1 MSEYLTLFLHYI
13 LSLFNECTSVSG
25 RLGRGLRVVRS
36 FSFLPISSVLW
47 CVCVTGKMTDG
58 KPLTALEQKLDE
70 LELTV
75 GTMNATL
82 TRVDNSQ
89 ATITTSQANI
99 TTTLANLTARLDHL
113 ARAADGYANRLRNL
127 EGNHRV
133 DAIEEEEETEEEEEH
148 PRFGVRLNRNRNF
161 RRVPIRIRQTTSPLP
176 KAVVPPFK
184 GTNVNEYN
192 EWKHKMN
199 VLFDLH
205 HYNGPVQVDLAVSEF
220 TGMAATWWRGS
231 EKKRVA
237 LGHAKAQSW
246 EDLIRVMD
254 IQFIPKNYGR
264 DMKVKLGEFKQLGKT
279 VQEYYVELM
288 ELTINAGYEEE
299 DDEAAQGRFLQ
310 GLNQQIRHK
319 VELTQ
324 FDSLEEMVHQA
335 CLVEKQIKETSSSR
349 FTNTRSSTSFTKKP
363 TFTQNPPKKNEAK
376 PWEAPRAT
384 TFEKGVTSKAPV
396 KPPVKTSTI
405 TCYRCQGLG
414 HYAKDCP
421 NARAMVIQND
431 GGYDSE
437 KEEYSP
443 EVMQFEETYSEEEDG
458 AGEID
463 EEEDNEKLGITH
475 GNYVVSRSLSV
486 QHVPEPQME
495 QRRNIFHTRTKVG
508 DKVCLVIID
517 GGSCANCVSVDFCRK
532 AKIPTEPHPKPY
544 KLQWLDNTEA
554 IKVTRQAK
562 VLLNFGV
569 FTDLV
574 TCDVVPMEACH
585 VLLGRP
591 WEFDHD
597 IVKYGASN
605 KYKVKV
611 DSGRSF
617 TLTPLPPSEI
627 VISQMKI
634 QKEKKERDRIE
645 KENKSGLAKE
655 MPSGGKKVREI
666 GKSTSGEEEKQT
678 NERWVGREKNV
689 SERTN
694 DKSTREKPRVSERK
708 GNLCIQTGN
717 LGRALILS
725 EPLLVQCQPSRI
737 LTNTTP
743 LESLPLSIQNVLQ

>member
-1 MSEYLTLFLHYI
+1 
-13 LSLFNECTSVSG
+13 
-25 RLGRGLRVVRS
+25 
-36 FSFLPISSVLW
+36 
-47 CVCVTGKMTDG
+47 
-58 KPLTALEQKLDE
+58 
-70 LELTV
+70 
-75 GTMNATL
+75 
-82 TRVDNSQ
+82 
-89 ATITTSQANI
+89 
-99 TTTLANLTARLDHL
+99 
-113 ARAADGYANRLRNL
+113 
-127 EGNHRV
+127 
-133 DAIEEEEETEEEEEH
+133 
-148 PRFGVRLNRNRNF
+148 
-161 RRVPIRIRQTTSPLP
+161 
-176 KAVVPPFK
+176 
-184 GTNVNEYN
+184 
-192 EWKHKMN
+192 
-199 VLFDLH
+199 
-205 HYNGPVQVDLAVSEF
+205 
-220 TGMAATWWRGS
+220 
-231 EKKRVA
+231 
-237 LGHAKAQSW
+237 
-246 EDLIRVMD
+246 
-254 IQFIPKNYGR
+254 
-264 DMKVKLGEFKQLGKT
+264 
-279 VQEYYVELM
+279 
-288 ELTINAGYEEE
+288 
-299 DDEAAQGRFLQ
+299 
-310 GLNQQIRHK
+310 
-319 VELTQ
+319 
-324 FDSLEEMVHQA
+324 
-335 CLVEKQIKETSSSR
+335 
-349 FTNTRSSTSFTKKP
+349 
-363 TFTQNPPKKNEAK
+363 
-376 PWEAPRAT
+376 
-384 TFEKGVTSKAPV
+384 
-396 KPPVKTSTI
+396 
-405 TCYRCQGLG
+405 
-414 HYAKDCP
+414 
-421 NARAMVIQND
+421 MVIQND

-443 EVMQFEETYSEEEDG
+443 EVMPFEETYSEEEDD

-463 EEEDNEKLGITH
+463 EEEDNEELGITH

-645 KENKSGLAKE
+645 KENKSGLTKE

-743 LESLPLSIQNVLQ
+743 LESLPLSIQNVLQEYQEVFREELPPGLPPIKGIEHQIDFVPGAAIPNRPAYKANPTESKEIQRQVEELLAKGKARESLSPCAVPVIIVPKKTGDWRMCTDCRAINKITIKYRHPIPRLDDLLEDLSGSCVFSKIDLASGYHQIRIKEGDEWKTAFKTKFGLYEWLVMPFGLTNAPSTFMKLMNHVLRPYIGVCVVVYFDDILVYSKSIEEHAHHLSQVLHTLLQNELYAKMSKCTWCVDEVVFLGFVVGKFGIKVDESKIKAIKDWPTPKNVSEVRSFHGLAGFYRRFVKDFSTIASPLNNLVKKNVKFEWTKECENAFQTLKNKLISAPILALPDFKFPFQVECDASGVGIGGVLTQAGRPIAYFSEKT